1 MQISEGII
9 ALGLRSFGPS
19 VSKDNTLLRRRRRRH
34 RCCLS
39 SLTADRRV
47 PSYDPRINCGKHFGS
62 SSFLVCEWRM
72 CIILQIVLSLIQKSL
87 NILIAYVAL
96 SSRTKIFKGQLK
108 SPRSFTQLTRI
119 ISTVQ
124 SQTITLMKPLENSSA
139 ASRHSALSRSG
150 YRSAGSTRLRVIFG
164 VLYQM

>member
-1 MQISEGII
+1 MPWSFIKFFQLIHEGNVWRSVWRICLWI
-9 ALGLRSFGPS
+9 LGLKGI
-19 VSKDNTLLRRRRRRH
+19 
-34 RCCLS
+34 
-39 SLTADRRV
+39 ADRRI
-47 PSYDPRINCGKHFGS
+47 PSNDPRINCGKHFGS
-62 SSFLVCEWRM
+62 SSFLVCERRM
-72 CIILQIVLSLIQKSL
+72 CVILQIVLSRVQKLL

-96 SSRTKIFKGQLK
+96 PSRTKIFKGLLK
-108 SPRSFTQLTRI
+108 SPRSFTQRTRI

-124 SQTITLMKPLENSSA
+124 SQTITLMKPSQNSSV